1 MQNAKFAGKRTVQNE
16 FNMLKISQLHIY
28 PIKSLAGISVSSA
41 EVLEKGF
48 KNDRRFML
56 VDRGNRFLTIR
67 EFPILTRL
75 QPKLEEDGITVI
87 SLDTDIDDLFIP
99 FNHPQE
105 NLEKVTIWNA
115 KVEASSV
122 SHNANN
128 WFSEV
133 LKAAVKLMYMPQKS
147 MRPVDTTSGYKPAGK
162 FVSFADA
169 YPFMMMGEASLTNL
183 NERFEGSQKFTIGR
197 FRPNIVFSG
206 GFPNQE
212 DEIESFTIND
222 VAFTGLENCARCT
235 IPNVN
240 PEDGKVDEH
249 TEPLA
254 TLSKYRLQ
262 NRKIYFGRNLVHS
275 GNGTIHVGDILE
287 FNERSKTILAINK

>member
-1 MQNAKFAGKRTVQNE
+1 
-16 FNMLKISQLHIY
+16 MLKISRLYIY

-41 EVLEKGF
+41 KVLDKGF
-48 KNDRRFML
+48 ENDRRFML
-56 VDRGNRFLTIR
+56 VDKENRFLTIR
-67 EFPILTRL
+67 EFPKMTRL
-75 QPKLEEDGITVI
+75 QPKLEEGGITVI
-87 SLDTDIDDLFIP
+87 SLDTEIDDIFIP
-99 FNHPQE
+99 FNTPQE

-115 KVEASSV
+115 EVEASSV
-122 SHNANN
+122 SSSADN
-128 WFSEV
+128 WFSEI
-133 LKAAVKLMYMPQKS
+133 LEADVKLMYMPQTS

-169 YPFMMMGEASLTNL
+169 YPFMMMGETSVEEL
-183 NERFEGSQKFTIGR
+183 NERHQGNQKITIAR

-212 DEIESFTIND
+212 DGIENFTING

-240 PEDGKVDEH
+240 PVDGKVDLYD
-249 TEPLA
+249 EPLA

-262 NRKIYFGRNLVHS
+262 NRKINFGRNLVHS
-275 GNGTIHVGDILE
+275 GTGTIHVGDSLKLK
-287 FNERSKTILAINK
+287 SQD